1 MEGNCTKLIINCPN
15 TLQFILDS
23 ESSLLDTSKFRQY
36 HCFDTEDNENDENY
50 DDLIGVIF
58 DSFNHKED

>member
-1 MEGNCTKLIINCPN
+1 MEDNCTNLIINCPN

-23 ESSLLDTSKFRQY
+23 ESSFLDTSKFRQC
-36 HCFDTEDNENDENY
+36 HCFDTEADENDENCK
-50 DDLIGVIF
+50 DLIGVIF

>member
-1 MEGNCTKLIINCPN
+1 MEDKLANLIINCSN

-23 ESSLLDTSKFRQY
+23 ESDLLNTSKFSQY
-36 HCFDTEDNENDENY
+36 HCFDTDDNGNDENY
-50 DDLIGVIF
+50 KDLIGVIF

>member
-1 MEGNCTKLIINCPN
+1 VEDNCTKLIINCPN
-15 TLQFILDS
+15 TLQSILDS

-36 HCFDTEDNENDENY
+36 HCFGTDDNENDESCE
-50 DDLIGVIF
+50 DLIGVIF